1 MCIPIAMAQ
10 VASLF
15 GTAIAQ
21 LPQEL
26 VVDQHMVRAKRLL
39 AGNDFGAALYETDA
53 TSTACS
59 MDVGE
64 KSRPFGEKFGSELRE
79 YYERQREGGKPEEGS

>member
-1 MCIPIAMAQ
+1 MRIPIAMAQ

-26 VVDQHMVRAKRLL
+26 VVDQHLVRAKWLL
-39 AGNDFGAALYETDA
+39 AGNDFGAALDETDA

-59 MDVGE
+59 MDVGR
-64 KSRPFGEKFGSELRE
+64 SPVHLVRN
-79 YYERQREGGKPEEGS
+79 